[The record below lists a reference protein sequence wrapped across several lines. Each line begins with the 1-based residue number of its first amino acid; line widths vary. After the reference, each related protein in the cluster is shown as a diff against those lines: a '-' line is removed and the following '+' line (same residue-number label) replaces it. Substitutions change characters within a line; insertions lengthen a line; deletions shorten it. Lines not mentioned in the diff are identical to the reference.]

1 MTTEDARV
9 KVGSRVDRPWGY
21 YTLIAD
27 DKDYSI
33 KMLFIA
39 PGEETS
45 LQRHSKRHELVM
57 LLDGTMVMTHKD
69 RTFTKDHSQR
79 ASSYRILA
87 GEWHRFG
94 APQDQVGYTVLL
106 EVAYGE
112 LDPDD
117 FERKE
122 DKYDRERKRGPGF
135 VERIMDNLD
144 WRKHERTD

>member
-1 MTTEDARV
+1 MTTEDV
-9 KVGSRVDRPWGY
+9 KVKIGDSVIRPWGHY
-21 YTLIAD
+21 ILVAHEG
-27 DKDYSI
+27 DYSVKLI
-33 KMLFIA
+33 YIN
-39 PGEETS
+39 PGEMTS
-45 LQRHSKRHELVM
+45 LQRHSKRHELVT
-57 LLDGTMVMTHKD
+57 LLDGTMNVTHHGY
-69 RTFTKDHSQR
+69 TFTKDRSER

-94 APQDQVGYTVLL
+94 APAQQTGYTVLL

-135 VERIMDNLD
+135 VTNNVMKNSD
-144 WRKHERTD
+144 WQQ

>member
-1 MTTEDARV
+1 MTTEDTRV

-21 YTLIAD
+21 YNLIAD

-57 LLDGTMVMTHKD
+57 LLDGTMMMTHKGT
-69 RTFTKDHSQR
+69 TFTKDRSQR

-87 GEWHRFG
+87 GDWHRFA
-94 APQDQVGYTVLL
+94 APADQVGYTVLL

-117 FERKE
+117 FERKD
-122 DKYDRERKRGPGF
+122 DKYGRERKIGPGF
-135 VERIMDNLD
+135 VKSTMNNFD
-144 WRKHERTD
+144 WRKK

>member
-1 MTTEDARV
+1 MTTEDV
-9 KVGSRVDRPWGY
+9 KVRVGHKVVRPWGFY
-21 YTLIAD
+21 KLVLHN
-27 DKDYSI
+27 KDYSI
-33 KMLFIA
+33 KLLYIN
-39 PGEETS
+39 PGHETS
-45 LQRHSKRHELVM
+45 LQRHSKRHELVT
-57 LLDGTMVMTHKD
+57 LLDGTVDITHKEY
-69 RTFTKDHSQR
+69 RFTKDRSQR

-94 APQDQVGYTVLL
+94 APAKQDGPTILL

-135 VERIMDNLD
+135 SIEGVMNNTD
-144 WRKHERTD
+144 WRKQ